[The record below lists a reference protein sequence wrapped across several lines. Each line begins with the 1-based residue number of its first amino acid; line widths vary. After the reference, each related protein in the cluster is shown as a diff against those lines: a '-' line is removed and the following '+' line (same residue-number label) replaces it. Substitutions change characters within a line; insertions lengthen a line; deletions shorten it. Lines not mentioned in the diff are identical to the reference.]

1 MADPISAIGLAAGII
16 GLVPIC
22 ADGFTFIEGICK
34 AQGGLGNQVI
44 RIRGQRAVSLDPN
57 ISDPAWQMLMYSSQI
72 LRGEWCRLFPP
83 AQAEVR

>member
-1 MADPISAIGLAAGII
+1 MVDPISAFSLATGII

-44 RIRGQRAVSLDPN
+44 RIRGQKAVSFHPEM
-57 ISDPAWQMLMYSSQI
+57 SDSAWQMLMYFSQI
-72 LRGEWCRLFPP
+72 LRGE
-83 AQAEVR
+83 

>member
-1 MADPISAIGLAAGII
+1 MVDPVSAFGLATAII

-44 RIRGQRAVSLDPN
+44 RIRGQKAVSLHPKMGDYVC
-57 ISDPAWQMLMYSSQI
+57 QMLMYGSQI
-72 LRGEWCRLFPP
+72 LRGERC
-83 AQAEVR
+83 